1 MRKQTQILTE
11 AYKGMEERR
20 ESRDQE
26 ILELKEKLSEVS
38 VQRRQ
43 EIEVM
48 GTQLLSMQK
57 QITTLNA
64 EQKN

>member
-1 MRKQTQILTE
+1 
-11 AYKGMEERR
+11 MEERR